1 MKSLYL
7 SLIIWMASIKAK
19 FKIKNQPLN
28 ENIRG
33 FTPAEPAP
41 DFTPPALPKGVSTFD
56 EQSKK
61 RALELSSKSNI
72 SYAPSNISASH
83 KVVDNSANQYNVMN
97 QQLVNTALLA
107 TAMDNASSTSVS
119 NDCYKRDD
127 YSSSYDNSSNSHS
140 SYDSGSSS
148 DSSSSS
154 SSSCDSS
161 SSW

>member
-7 SLIIWMASIKAK
+7 SLIIWLVSIKAK

-33 FTPAEPAP
+33 FTPAAPAP

-61 RALELSSKSNI
+61 RALELSSKSNF
-72 SYAPSNISASH
+72 SSAPSNIGISH
-83 KVVDNSANQYNVMN
+83 KVADDSTNQYNVMN
-97 QQLVNTALLA
+97 QQLLA

-119 NDCYKRDD
+119 NDCYKRND
-127 YSSSYDNSSNSHS
+127 YSSSYDNSSSSHS
-140 SYDSGSSS
+140 SYDSGSSYSSS